1 MPLDPAARVLR
12 ARMGAYA
19 MHSKNS
25 LEATTAAGRAAADA
39 RFIDMVDPERTL
51 SEAERARRVQAAR
64 REHMTR
70 LAFRSAQARKGSIPV
85 PTTKTPGGR
94 PSVFITEDGNV
105 SAPSTTA

>member
-70 LAFRSAQARKGSIPV
+70 LAFRSAQARKGSIP
-85 PTTKTPGGR
+85 PTTTKTPSGKLGALNNGGG
-94 PSVFITEDGNV
+94 ST
-105 SAPSTTA
+105 SAPTAA